1 VKLFDDDGRQ
11 SRPDMTE
18 LFLLL
23 QSSPLLFTTMCG
35 VLGLMVG
42 SFLNVVIH
50 RLPKMMEMEWRQ
62 QCTELSHDIAD
73 EHQTAAEKCHT
84 GTPEHC
90 SGSNPEPPPH
100 IPYNLVVP
108 RSACPHC
115 NHAIS
120 AWENIPI
127 VSYLLLRGKC
137 KNCGAAISPRYPI
150 IEAVSGILCAYA
162 AWHFG
167 FGWPAVGALLLV
179 WSLLA
184 LTAIDFD
191 TQLLPDDI
199 TLPLLWGGL
208 LFNLFEVYA
217 GLSSAVLGAMIGYLA
232 LWTVYWLFKLTT
244 GKEGMG
250 YGDFKLLAALGA
262 WLGWQM
268 LPLIIL
274 LSSLVGAVVGITLI
288 VALKHGRNI
297 PIPFGPYLA
306 GGGLIALFWGPTLTQ
321 EYLQILGQP

>member
-1 VKLFDDDGRQ
+1 MTPLFQ
-11 SRPDMTE
+11 
-18 LFLLL
+18 LL
-23 QSSPLLFTTMCG
+23 QSSPLVLIIMCG
-35 VLGLMVG
+35 LLGLMVG

-50 RLPKMMEMEWRQ
+50 RLPKMMELSWQQ
-62 QCTELSHDIAD
+62 QCAELRGD
-73 EHQTAAEKCHT
+73 EPAQHK
-84 GTPEHC
+84 
-90 SGSNPEPPPH
+90 
-100 IPYNLVVP
+100 PYNLVIP
-108 RSACPHC
+108 RSTCPHC
-115 NHAIS
+115 NHSIS

-127 VSYLLLRGKC
+127 VSYILLRGKC
-137 KNCGAAISPRYPI
+137 KACGAAISPRYPI
-150 IEAVSGILCAYA
+150 VEAFSGILSAYA

-167 FGWPAVGALLLV
+167 FGWTAVGALLLI
-179 WSLLA
+179 WALLA
-184 LTAIDFD
+184 LTAIDID

-199 TLPLLWGGL
+199 TLPLLWTGL
-208 LFNLFEVYA
+208 LFNLFGVFTN
-217 GLSSAVLGAMIGYLA
+217 LPSAVLGATIGYLT
-232 LWTVYWLFKLTT
+232 LWSVYWLFKLVT

-306 GGGLIALFWGPTLTQ
+306 GGGLIALFWGQALTQ
-321 EYLQILGQP
+321 EYLQLLGHP